1 MSLTQ
6 RTVRITLAAL
16 FSIIIADL
24 IGLENSMAAGI
35 IAILSI
41 LDTRLETVKTALAR
55 LLSTLLAFGV
65 ATVVFLIFGFSVYS
79 FGVYLAIY
87 VPLAY
92 LGKVDAGIAPCSVL
106 VTHFVI
112 AKSIS
117 WQWQLNGLLIM
128 IIGLVL
134 ALLFNLWIP
143 SYDKKLDTYVR
154 EIEKQMSLVL
164 FLLER
169 YLIDGSRSV
178 ERIEEELAD
187 LCDKVLAFDD
197 LALIEY
203 ENTTL
208 SKSVQNYYVK
218 YAQMR
223 KQQYEILERISKLL
237 PTILP
242 DTEENRILA
251 SIIGETAE
259 QLDEKNPGVSL
270 LEDID
275 KLYKVFR
282 DSELPKTRKEFESRA
297 ILYYILTDFEK
308 FLLLKHDFYV
318 EHGEVKDTESLKQ
331 R

>member
-1 MSLTQ
+1 MSLPQ
-6 RTVRITLAAL
+6 RTIRITLAAL

-41 LDTRLETVKTALAR
+41 LDTRLETVKTAFAR

-79 FGVYLAIY
+79 FGIYLAIY

-106 VTHFVI
+106 VTHFVS
-112 AKSIS
+112 ASSVS

-128 IIGLVL
+128 IIGLVV

-143 SYDKKLDTYVR
+143 SYDKTLDAYVK

-164 FLLER
+164 FLLEH
-169 YLIDGSRSV
+169 YLIDGSSSV
-178 ERIEEELAD
+178 ERIEEELID
-187 LCDKVLAFDD
+187 LSDKVLAFDN
-197 LALIEY
+197 LAWIEY
-203 ENTTL
+203 ENTTFL
-208 SKSVQNYYVK
+208 KSVQNYYVK

-223 KQQYEILERISKLL
+223 KQQYDILEQISKLL
-237 PTILP
+237 PTIIP
-242 DTEENRILA
+242 NREENRILS
-251 SIIGETAE
+251 SIIGETAQ
-259 QLDEKNPGVSL
+259 QLDEKNPGISL
-270 LEDID
+270 LEEIE
-275 KLYKVFR
+275 KLYKVVR
-282 DSELPKTRKEFESRA
+282 ELELPKTRKEFESRA
-297 ILYYILTDFEK
+297 ILYYILTEFEK

-318 EHGEVKDTESLKQ
+318 EYGEVKNT
-331 R
+331 